1 MSRRTRI
8 ERSGGGVVQFGPGS
22 YGAFWRGRRLA
33 ICPTLAEARER
44 LWNAPGGI
52 VDELMDRQAEL
63 MTQRWAIR
71 RARLALI
78 AAGVSDEEAGG
89 TP

>member
-1 MSRRTRI
+1 MSRHTRI

-22 YGAFWRGRRLA
+22 YGAIWRGRKLA
-33 ICPTLAEARER
+33 VCPTLAEARDR

-52 VDELMDRQAEL
+52 VDELMERHYQLLA
-63 MTQRWAIR
+63 QRWAIR
-71 RARLALI
+71 RARLALQ